1 MFLPGGPLYKE
12 EPVSSQGQLWFLTL
26 SQVMLWKAVTSI
38 TFSSPGWSPLKL
50 HFEKLWPLTY
60 RKVFASH
67 TRKSVCWGETKNR
80 KPADNAHKVPVVLIN
95 GLLSSRGEKDRISLM
110 NTRGVLITEQWGTS
124 YSISLSVCSPS
135 CARMESSQITGNDF
149 GVFLIRRYVSLGRTM
164 NWRIASTS
172 TLCFTRKGLEKV
184 PRHGDCTN
192 FSQTGS

>member
-1 MFLPGGPLYKE
+1 MIFDFLSSYVVKSCNFNHFFLSGV
-12 EPVSSQGQLWFLTL
+12 VSSEASVKTLWEALAPDL
-26 SQVMLWKAVTSI
+26 Q
-38 TFSSPGWSPLKL
+38 
-50 HFEKLWPLTY
+50 E
-60 RKVFASH
+60 
-67 TRKSVCWGETKNR
+67 SVCESYAQETKNR
-80 KPADNAHKVPVVLIN
+80 KPADNAHNVPVMLIN

-124 YSISLSVCSPS
+124 YSISLSVCSPL